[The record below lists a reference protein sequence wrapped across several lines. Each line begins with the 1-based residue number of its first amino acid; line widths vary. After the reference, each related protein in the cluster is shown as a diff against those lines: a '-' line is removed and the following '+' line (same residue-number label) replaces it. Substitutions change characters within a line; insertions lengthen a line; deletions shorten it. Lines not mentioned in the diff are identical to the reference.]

1 MGKAP
6 KEDPADKA
14 ARLRERRL
22 SGLDRNR
29 AAQEQAGQ
37 LTSDLRAIYGFR
49 GLPLGGLVPS
59 VAPTTPAATRPG
71 KPWGSNTFLDALA
84 NGALK

>member
-22 SGLDRNR
+22 SALDQGR

-37 LTSDLRAIYGFR
+37 LTSDLRRIYGFR
-49 GLPLGGLVPS
+49 GLPLSGLRPT
-59 VAPTTPAATRPG
+59 VAPITTPVAPRP
-71 KPWGSNTFLDALA
+71 TFIPDKSAYVGMARL
-84 NGALK
+84 